1 VAFERH
7 EEESTPSND
16 VLQDPRKR
24 PKGIRGGNQ
33 HGIHETVTQRVLI
46 GQNVALL
53 KRAGIPSG
61 AGIDIN
67 MAEKLSN
74 GSEARMM

>member
-7 EEESTPSND
+7 EEESTLSND

-24 PKGIRGGNQ
+24 VKGTRGGNQ
-33 HGIHETVTQRVLI
+33 HGIHETVTRRALI

-53 KRAGIPSG
+53 KRAGIQSG

-67 MAEKLSN
+67 AAEKLSDR
-74 GSEARMM
+74 SQARIM

>member
-1 VAFERH
+1 MAFDGH

-24 PKGIRGGNQ
+24 LKGTRGGNQ
-33 HGIHETVTQRVLI
+33 HGIHETVTRRALI

-53 KRAGIPSG
+53 KRAGIQSG

-67 MAEKLSN
+67 VAEKFPN
-74 GSEARMM
+74 GSQARIM